1 MTAIQERPTAA
12 LTTAAVPD
20 VERVRRARRAPRRRH
35 GMVIALLSATTV
47 TALLVN
53 VLLGDYT
60 FTVPDAAKIVAG
72 VGIDRPTAEFLLME
86 QKLPRALAAL
96 LAGVCFGISGAVFQ
110 TVLRNPLAS
119 PDIVGISTG
128 ASAAAVVALLG
139 LGLRGDAVAVA
150 AAVGAVGTAVGVRWV
165 AGGIGSYRLVLVGVG
180 LSAALYSVIHFLF
193 TRAAIWDAQ
202 LALRWLT
209 GSVAAADWAQ
219 VRTLVVVLAVLL
231 PLLWWSGRALRVT
244 ELGADAAAGLGV
256 TSRRAEA
263 LMLVA
268 VLLVAAGVAVAGP
281 MAFLAFLSGPI
292 ARALN
297 AGRTSIAGGAL
308 VGATLLLATDFVGHY
323 LIGGVNVPA
332 GVLTGAVGA
341 PFLLWLMARGATG
354 RNAR

>member
-1 MTAIQERPTAA
+1 MTALQERPTAA
-12 LTTAAVPD
+12 LTTATPD
-20 VERVRRARRAPRRRH
+20 VDRVRRARRGPRRRH
-35 GMVIALLSATTV
+35 ALVLTFLATTTV
-47 TALLVN
+47 AALLVN

-60 FTVPDAAKIVAG
+60 FTVPDATKIVVG
-72 VGIDRPTAEFLLME
+72 IGIDRPTAEFLLME

-119 PDIVGISTG
+119 PDIVGVSTG
-128 ASAAAVVALLG
+128 ASAAAVVALLV

-150 AAVGAVGTAVGVRWV
+150 AGLGAVATALGVRWV
-165 AGGIGSYRLVLVGVG
+165 AGGLGSYRLVLVGVG
-180 LSAALYSVIHFLF
+180 ISAALFSVVHFLF

-209 GSVAAADWAQ
+209 GSVAAADWPE
-219 VRTLVVVLAVLL
+219 VRTLVIVLAVLL
-231 PLLWWSGRALRVT
+231 PLLWWSARALRIT
-244 ELGADAAAGLGV
+244 ELGADAATGLGV
-256 TSRRAEA
+256 TPRRAEA

-308 VGATLLLATDFVGHY
+308 VGATLLLSTDFVGQY
-323 LIGGVNVPA
+323 LIGGINVPA

-354 RNAR
+354 RTAR